1 VDESRASRAWEAI
14 NLHARAEGTAPR
26 IRHACQACVQ
36 ALEAAGAGVSMI
48 RGSELREPV
57 YATDPRS
64 EELDELQ
71 FTLGQGPSVDASAGN
86 GPILVADLSQHDSRA
101 RWPMF
106 APAAVERGISG
117 MFAFPIGLGAARVG
131 VLAVFR
137 QPTGQLSSEEALD
150 ALVYADA
157 VLALVLDQR
166 GGVQPDLPYS
176 DDEGFIERRAEV
188 HQAAGMMSV
197 QLGVDVSDAL
207 ARLRAFAF
215 LSDRRLADV
224 ASDVVARR
232 LRFHPDG
239 DAGPPPNTIAD
250 REG

>member
-1 VDESRASRAWEAI
+1 MDESRASRAWEAI
-14 NLHARAEGTAPR
+14 NLRARAEGTAPR

-36 ALEAAGAGVSMI
+36 ALEAVGAGVSMI
-48 RGSELREPV
+48 RGPELREPV
-57 YATDPRS
+57 YATDARS

-86 GPILVADLSQHDSRA
+86 RPVLVADLSQHDSRY

-117 MFAFPIGLGAARVG
+117 MFAFPIGVGAARVG
-131 VLAVFR
+131 VMAVYR
-137 QPTGQLSSEEALD
+137 QPTGQLSNEQALD
-150 ALVYADA
+150 ALVYAEA

-166 GGVQPDLPYS
+166 GGIQPDLPYS
-176 DDEGFIERRAEV
+176 DDEGFVERRAEV

-197 QLGVDVSDAL
+197 QLGVEISDAL

-215 LSDRRLADV
+215 LNDRRLAAV
-224 ASDVVARR
+224 AHDVVARR
-232 LRFHPDG
+232 LRFHADG

-250 REG
+250 RDG